1 MHLSALG
8 GRDRQVHDGPEA
20 PQSAARSELIQLLQ
34 GEFSAVKGLH
44 ARRRQWRLMGGG
56 EAGSYICRLQP
67 IRDLIYAAWFDEVA
81 DLGIGSLH
89 RHLNSTSLLS
99 CNCHLASAIGTTIY
113 ILSAGAHVSLNN
125 NDAY

>member
-1 MHLSALG
+1 MAFD
-8 GRDRQVHDGPEA
+8 GR
-20 PQSAARSELIQLLQ
+20 
-34 GEFSAVKGLH
+34 
-44 ARRRQWRLMGGG
+44 G

-67 IRDLIYAAWFDEVA
+67 IRDLIHAAWFDEVT
-81 DLGIGSLH
+81 DLGISSLD

-125 NDAY
+125 NDALVLMGQTQQPLFLKLERVTNSINGQRQDKNALKQ